1 MNPLARRPH
10 AFRAAPSSH
19 SATCL
24 LLLKSPP
31 PAMLNLYP
39 PANHAVHNGATLNF
53 SADIDHS
60 CQIIHDACKGLGTN
74 EKNLIVALGS
84 KSADQRYLISVRY
97 QQLYGKELKKVLKG
111 ETLGDFGRL
120 LQLIARPLPEAEAAV
135 LRKATK
141 GMGTKEKLV
150 YPIVMGRT
158 NVELAI
164 LKKTFFDKYGR
175 DLGSTLDGELS
186 GDLKK
191 VILASLQAP
200 LEQFNPALH
209 TPQRAEADADALY
222 KAGQGRLGTDER
234 TFINILVT
242 SPPQHLQAVNAAY
255 VRKHKNDIIKAVK
268 KEFGGDAED
277 ALLFLVRMALEP
289 LDLLSEL
296 FEKTMKGFG
305 TDEDALSAAVVRYHM
320 VLRDIRPVYKK
331 KFGKELRDRIHGEV
345 SGDYRRLLLAVFDAP
360 AY

>member
-1 MNPLARRPH
+1 
-10 AFRAAPSSH
+10 
-19 SATCL
+19 
-24 LLLKSPP
+24 
-31 PAMLNLYP
+31 MLNLYP

-53 SADIDHS
+53 APDIDQT
-60 CQIIHDACKGLGTN
+60 CQTIHHACKGFGTD
-74 EKNLIVALGS
+74 EKALIAALGPRS
-84 KSADQRYLISVRY
+84 GDQRYLIAVRY
-97 QQLYGKELKKVLKG
+97 HQLYQKELKKVLKG
-111 ETLGDFGRL
+111 ETSGDFGRL
-120 LQLIARPLPEAEAAV
+120 LQLISRPLPEAEAAII
-135 LRKATK
+135 RKATK
-141 GMGTKEKLV
+141 GVGTKEKLI

-158 NVELAI
+158 NVELTI
-164 LKKTFFDKYGR
+164 LKKTYFDKYGH

-200 LEQFNPALH
+200 LEHFNPALH
-209 TPQRAEADADALY
+209 TPQRAEADAHALY

-242 SPPQHLQAVNAAY
+242 SPPQHLQAINAFY
-255 VRKHKNDIIKAVK
+255 VQKHKNDIIKAVK

-289 LDLLSEL
+289 LELLSEL

-305 TDEDALSAAVVRYHM
+305 TDEDALSAALVRYHM
-320 VLRDIRPVYKK
+320 VLHDIRPVYKK

-345 SGDYRRLLLAVFDAP
+345 SGDYRKLLLAVFDAP